1 MPYFMRRTPKIT
13 VPQPNDPTGTGQ
25 QYQYMADAAKLHLR
39 EMAKYAT
46 NYFAAQVQG
55 LETQDQTA
63 IAWYEVRI
71 ADKFASP
78 NISPTSKDDDWQVV
92 YFKRPDINYIPP
104 GTKFWFWNN
113 TWLSK
118 NPSNIASITGSTL
131 LKRCNAVWN
140 SLDYYGNIVSEPMV
154 IQSPATKANA
164 NTDTETMKLAD
175 AYTDCLMQANEWTL
189 ANLQN
194 NTRMILGSSG
204 YAVRGLVDY
213 IREYTDQQNSVRLLN
228 FSLYYQE
235 PLETDDMVNQVA
247 DGLAFSWVI
256 NLAGPRSVE
265 PGKQITL
272 IPSSLRNNDPVPDT
286 QTVSYTWESLNT
298 DIATVDATGS
308 VTGVSSGQATIQCT
322 LEQNTNISTTV
333 TIDVQE
339 AASGL
344 VWAVE
349 VPDNVPAYQSRNLAV
364 AGAVGP
370 VVWNFGGPDNTCYTA
385 EINGDEAT
393 INCYYPSPIPLS
405 VTVTDGQTTLTASIP
420 LTTR

>member
-1 MPYFMRRTPKIT
+1 MFYFLRRTPT
-13 VPQPNDPTGTGQ
+13 TAVPQPNDPTGTGQ

-55 LETQDQTA
+55 LEGDDPTSV
-63 IAWYEVRI
+63 AWYEIRV

-78 NISPTSKDDDWQVV
+78 NISSTSKDDDWQFV
-92 YFKRPDINYIPP
+92 YFKRPEINYVQP

-113 TWLSK
+113 TWLAE
-118 NPSNIASITGSTL
+118 NPSNIASITGTAL

-154 IQSPATKANA
+154 IQNPASKANA

-175 AYTDCLMQANEWTL
+175 SYTDCLMQANEWTL

-204 YAVRGLVDY
+204 YAVRGLVDF

-235 PLETDDMVNQVA
+235 PLENDDMANQVA

-256 NLAGPRSVE
+256 NVAGPRVVAPNE
-265 PGKQITL
+265 QITL
-272 IPSSLRNNDPVPDT
+272 VPSSLRNNDPVSNT
-286 QTVSYTWESLNT
+286 QTVTYTWESLNS
-298 DIATVDATGS
+298 DIATVDSAGT

-322 LEQNTNISTTV
+322 LEQNTNIFTTV
-333 TIDVQE
+333 IIDVQE

-349 VPDNVPAYQSRNLAV
+349 LPESIPAYQSRMLAV
-364 AGAVGP
+364 SGAVGP
-370 VVWNFGGPDNTCYTA
+370 VAWTFEGPEKTCYTA
-385 EINGDEAT
+385 EPNGDEAT
-393 INCYYPSPIPLS
+393 ISCYYPSPVPLS
-405 VTVTDGQTTLTASIP
+405 VTVTDGQTTLTTSIP